1 VAEVKEAK
9 EKPEREAKSGGG
21 IWATMSGLQKSKGV
35 NVNAALSRTAW
46 YPGSLASWHPGIH
59 IHVHSSR
66 LHCASRV
73 NSMNAILFYLCL
85 N

>member
-46 YPGSLASWHPGIH
+46 YPGSLASWHPH
-59 IHVHSSR
+59 PR
-66 LHCASRV
+66 PLEQAP
-73 NSMNAILFYLCL
+73 LCQPCK
-85 N
+85 